1 MAWFKSLKK
10 KAREEYSDDK
20 IQEELN
26 DLNLMEKDMI
36 RGVMDLAETQVK
48 EIMVPRI
55 DVIFLDENT
64 DRAELLKKVEET
76 GHSRFPVYHE
86 TIDNVTGVLYVKD
99 LVSCLLQNREID
111 IKVIQR
117 KPYFVPESMKLDA
130 LLMELKQRKV
140 HIAIAVDEFGGVS
153 GIACLED
160 ILEEIVGDIQ
170 DEFDNE
176 EEEIVAITDNS
187 WLCDARV
194 NMEDLAEELK
204 LDLPYEDYD
213 SLGGFVFSLFGKI
226 PVRYEKVSYFSIDF
240 VIQSVDGHK
249 IKKVKVILNEV
260 ED

>member
-1 MAWFKSLKK
+1 MNWFKLKK
-10 KAREEYSDDK
+10 KQNEETTQKMNGGDLD
-20 IQEELN
+20 
-26 DLNLMEKDMI
+26 DLNSMEKNMI
-36 RGVMDLAETQVK
+36 RGVVELSETQVK

-55 DVIFLDENT
+55 DVVFLDEET
-64 DRAELLKKVEET
+64 QRDELMKKIEET
-76 GHSRFPVYHE
+76 GHSRFPVYHD

-99 LVSCLLQNREID
+99 LVSRLLKNQEIP
-111 IKVIQR
+111 IMEIQR

-176 EEEIVAITDNS
+176 EEEIVPIAEKA

-194 NMEDLAEELK
+194 NMEDLSDELS
-204 LDLPYEDYD
+204 LDLPFEEYD
-213 SLGGFVFSLFGKI
+213 TLGGFVFSLFGKI
-226 PVRYEKVSYFSIDF
+226 PVRYEKVSHEGISFI
-240 VIQSVDGHK
+240 IQAVEGHK
-249 IKKVKVILNEV
+249 IKKIKVVLDET